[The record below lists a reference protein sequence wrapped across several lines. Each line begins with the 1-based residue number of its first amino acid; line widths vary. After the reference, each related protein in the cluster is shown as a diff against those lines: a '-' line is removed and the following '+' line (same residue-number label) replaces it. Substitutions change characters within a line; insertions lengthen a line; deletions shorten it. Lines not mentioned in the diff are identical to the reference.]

1 MGFTSDNS
9 SNNSNIFSSN
19 GDVLVQLPGSIIR
32 QINQV
37 QTEQAISN
45 AVNVFVINNMTI
57 NNNYHGINK
66 YNIKNVECFYG

>member
-1 MGFTSDNS
+1 MGCISDNS

>member
-1 MGFTSDNS
+1 MELINPQQQ
-9 SNNSNIFSSN
+9 NNLIKA
-19 GDVLVQLPGSIIR
+19 

>member
-1 MGFTSDNS
+1 MFLQKV
-9 SNNSNIFSSN
+9 SNIFSSN

>member
-1 MGFTSDNS
+1 MAMYWFD
-9 SNNSNIFSSN
+9 FH
-19 GDVLVQLPGSIIR
+19 GSIIR